1 MRTLRVVSLI
11 LVAQT
16 VACSHKPKD
25 TAPAPAGAP
34 LAAFA
39 TQRLALAP
47 TALVRVADS
56 SAWVQQLGKARSIG
70 ILMDGRIISA
80 LRDRGLDSRWYL
92 PADLLASYERN
103 KSYATNPYQL
113 TVEQVRSPAFVAGSK
128 FADPLASQ
136 LRTMIALHEDA
147 RFVVLPVELRLEPS
161 RATLRLVVLD
171 VRSAEARFVGKIS
184 SDSGAAPAL
193 ALTQIGQ
200 RVVDLFAAP

>member
-1 MRTLRVVSLI
+1 VRSLRVVSAILI
-11 LVAQT
+11 AQSL
-16 VACSHKPKD
+16 ACGGKAKD

-39 TQRLALAP
+39 TQRLSLAP

-56 SAWVQQLGKARSIG
+56 SVWVQQLGKARSIG
-70 ILMDGRIISA
+70 ILLDGRIISA

-113 TVEQVRSPAFVAGSK
+113 TVEQVRSPLFETGSK
-128 FADPLASQ
+128 FGDPLASQ
-136 LRTMIALHEDA
+136 LRTMIALHEDG
-147 RFVVLPVELRLEPS
+147 RFVLLPVELRLETS
-161 RATLRLVVLD
+161 KASLRLVLLD

-184 SDSGAAPAL
+184 SDSGVAPVM

-200 RVVDLFAAP
+200 RVIDLAAP